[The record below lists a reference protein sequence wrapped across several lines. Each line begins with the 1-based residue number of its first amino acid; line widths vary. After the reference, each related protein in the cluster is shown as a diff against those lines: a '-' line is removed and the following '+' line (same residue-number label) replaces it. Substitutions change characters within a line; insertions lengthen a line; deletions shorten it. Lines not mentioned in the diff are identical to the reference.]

1 MNEAELSAIL
11 YYADLLSMK
20 STSHPITNNCKY
32 FFVHKTPMHI
42 SFIVNQL
49 PQFDKE
55 DQYFQQSLNEY
66 RMLTDKY
73 GNDGA
78 MSFINNLC
86 NLGVAGSV
94 NGLQMLKYIH
104 RYTDKYNKYK
114 AFKEYGQYIKNQKYT
129 FQSRNDDGELETR
142 SCTKYIANDQISRLT
157 KGSKLYGSL

>member
-142 SCTKYIANDQISRLT
+142 TCTKYIANDQISRLT

>member
-114 AFKEYGQYIKNQKYT
+114 AFKEYKQYIKDQKYT
-129 FQSRNDDGELETR
+129 FQSKNDDGEIETR
-142 SCTKYIANDQISRLT
+142 SCTKYISNDQISRLT

>member
-142 SCTKYIANDQISRLT
+142 QCTKYIANDQISRLT

>member
-104 RYTDKYNKYK
+104 RYTDNYNKYK
-114 AFKEYGQYIKNQKYT
+114 AFKEYKQYIKDQKYT
-129 FQSRNDDGELETR
+129 FQSKNDDGELETR
-142 SCTKYIANDQISRLT
+142 PCTKYIANDQISRLT

>member
-94 NGLQMLKYIH
+94 N
-104 RYTDKYNKYK
+104 
-114 AFKEYGQYIKNQKYT
+114 
-129 FQSRNDDGELETR
+129 
-142 SCTKYIANDQISRLT
+142 RL
-157 KGSKLYGSL
+157 

>member
-104 RYTDKYNKYK
+104 RYTDNYNKYK
-114 AFKEYGQYIKNQKYT
+114 AFKEYKQYIKDQKYT
-129 FQSRNDDGELETR
+129 FQSKNDDGEIETR
-142 SCTKYIANDQISRLT
+142 SCTKYISNDQISRLT

>member
-142 SCTKYIANDQISRLT
+142 PCTKYIANDQISRLT
-157 KGSKLYGSL
+157 KGSKLYESL

>member
-104 RYTDKYNKYK
+104 RYTDNYNKYK
-114 AFKEYGQYIKNQKYT
+114 AFKEYKQYIKDQKYT
-129 FQSRNDDGELETR
+129 FQSKNDDGEIETR
-142 SCTKYIANDQISRLT
+142 PCTKYIANDQISRLT

>member
-49 PQFDKE
+49 PQFNKE

-73 GNDGA
+73 GNNGA

-129 FQSRNDDGELETR
+129 FQSRNDDGELEAR
-142 SCTKYIANDQISRLT
+142 PCTKYIANDQISRLT

>member
-1 MNEAELSAIL
+1 MNETELIAIL
-11 YYADLLSMK
+11 YYSDLLSMK
-20 STSHPITNNCKY
+20 SVSHPITNNCKY
-32 FFVHKTPMHI
+32 FFVYKTPMHI

-49 PQFDKE
+49 PQFDKQN
-55 DQYFQQSLNEY
+55 QYFQQALKEY

-104 RYTDKYNKYK
+104 RYTDNYNKYK
-114 AFKEYGQYIKNQKYT
+114 AFKEYKQYIKDQKYT
-129 FQSRNDDGELETR
+129 FQSKNDDGEIETR
-142 SCTKYIANDQISRLT
+142 SCTKYISNDQISRLT

>member
-55 DQYFQQSLNEY
+55 DQYFQQSLKEY

-114 AFKEYGQYIKNQKYT
+114 AFKEYGQYIKDQKYT
-129 FQSRNDDGELETR
+129 FQSRNDDRELETR
-142 SCTKYIANDQISRLT
+142 PCTKYIANDQISRLT

>member
-129 FQSRNDDGELETR
+129 FQSRNDDGEIETR
-142 SCTKYIANDQISRLT
+142 PCTKYIANDQISRLT

>member
-42 SFIVNQL
+42 SFIVHQL
-49 PQFDKE
+49 PQCDKE
-55 DQYFQQSLNEY
+55 DQYFSQSLNEY

-114 AFKEYGQYIKNQKYT
+114 AFKEYGQYIKDQKYT

-142 SCTKYIANDQISRLT
+142 PCTKYIANDQISRLT

>member
-49 PQFDKE
+49 PQFNKE

-73 GNDGA
+73 GNNGA

-142 SCTKYIANDQISRLT
+142 PCTKYIANDQISRLT

>member
-104 RYTDKYNKYK
+104 RYTDNYNKYK
-114 AFKEYGQYIKNQKYT
+114 AFKEYKQYIKDQKYT

-142 SCTKYIANDQISRLT
+142 PCTKYIANDQISRLT

>member
-55 DQYFQQSLNEY
+55 NQYFQQSLNEY

-129 FQSRNDDGELETR
+129 FQSINDDGELETR
-142 SCTKYIANDQISRLT
+142 PCTKYIANDQISRLT
-157 KGSKLYGSL
+157 KGSRLYGSL

>member
-55 DQYFQQSLNEY
+55 NQYFQQSLNEY

-129 FQSRNDDGELETR
+129 FQSINDDGELETR
-142 SCTKYIANDQISRLT
+142 PCTKYIANDQISRLA

>member
-94 NGLQMLKYIH
+94 NATQMMKYIH
-104 RYTDKYNKYK
+104 RYDDKQERDKAFRMFKYNRSK
-114 AFKEYGQYIKNQKYT
+114 AKYT
-129 FQSRNDDGELETR
+129 HLIHNDDGEIVEEE
-142 SCTKYIANDQISRLT
+142 CTKYVAHAERNGKR
-157 KGSKLYGSL
+157 

>member
-66 RMLTDKY
+66 RMLNDKY

-129 FQSRNDDGELETR
+129 FQSRNDDGEIETR

>member
-104 RYTDKYNKYK
+104 RYTDNYNKYK
-114 AFKEYGQYIKNQKYT
+114 AFKEYKQYIKNQKYT

-142 SCTKYIANDQISRLT
+142 PCTKYIANDQISRLT

>member
-114 AFKEYGQYIKNQKYT
+114 AFKEYGQYIKNKKYT

-142 SCTKYIANDQISRLT
+142 PCTKYIANDQISRLT

>member
-104 RYTDKYNKYK
+104 RYTDNYNKYK
-114 AFKEYGQYIKNQKYT
+114 AFKEYKQYIKDQKYA
-129 FQSRNDDGELETR
+129 FQSKNDDGEIETR
-142 SCTKYIANDQISRLT
+142 SCTKYISNDQISRLT

>member
-129 FQSRNDDGELETR
+129 FQSINDDGELETR
-142 SCTKYIANDQISRLT
+142 PCTKYIANDQISRLT

>member
-55 DQYFQQSLNEY
+55 NQYFQQSLNEY

-129 FQSRNDDGELETR
+129 FQSINDDGELETR
-142 SCTKYIANDQISRLT
+142 PCTKYIANDQISRLT

>member
-114 AFKEYGQYIKNQKYT
+114 AFKEYGQYIKDQKYT

-142 SCTKYIANDQISRLT
+142 PCTKYIANDQISRLT

>member
-66 RMLTDKY
+66 RILTDKY

-114 AFKEYGQYIKNQKYT
+114 AFKEYGQYIKDQKYT

-142 SCTKYIANDQISRLT
+142 PCTKYIANDQISRLT

>member
-129 FQSRNDDGELETR
+129 FQSKNDDGELETR
-142 SCTKYIANDQISRLT
+142 PCTKYIANDQISRLT

>member
-142 SCTKYIANDQISRLT
+142 PCTKYIENDQISRLT

>member
-104 RYTDKYNKYK
+104 RYTDNYNKYK
-114 AFKEYGQYIKNQKYT
+114 AFKEYKQYIKDQKYA
-129 FQSRNDDGELETR
+129 FQSKNDDGEIETR

>member
-142 SCTKYIANDQISRLT
+142 PCTKYIANDQISRLT

>member
-114 AFKEYGQYIKNQKYT
+114 AFKEYGQYIKNQKYI

-142 SCTKYIANDQISRLT
+142 PCTKYIANDQISRLT

>member
-32 FFVHKTPMHI
+32 FFVHKTPIHI

-142 SCTKYIANDQISRLT
+142 PCTKYIANDQISRLT

>member
-55 DQYFQQSLNEY
+55 NQYFQQSLNEY

-142 SCTKYIANDQISRLT
+142 PCTKYIANDQISRLT